1 MKLILT
7 EPDCNWFKV
16 IKGVNETVYVDCSN
30 KPAFKIIELYGKKY
44 IFDIERKRER
54 RRLNFPLIYNI
65 YNIGAVR
72 NSKRKKTIVFVETEK
87 EADKI
92 NKKSKTLVATTVCDL
107 SNRIELSRNVL
118 ELFRDTNII
127 VALSKHNTDENVH
140 VPITS
145 QLCKVA
151 KNIDVYNYATDD
163 VEYFSKEQCRIA
175 KILC

>member
-1 MKLILT
+1 MKIVLT
-7 EPDCNWFKV
+7 EPDYNWFKI
-16 IKGVNETVYVDCSN
+16 IKGINETVYVDASN
-30 KPAFKIIELYGKKY
+30 EPAFKIIEIYGKKY
-44 IFDIERKRER
+44 IFDLERKRER

-65 YNIGAVR
+65 YNVGAVR

-107 SNRIELSRNVL
+107 SNRMQLSDNVL

-127 VALSKHNTDENVH
+127 VALCKHETDENIH

-151 KNIDVYNYATDD
+151 RNIKVFLIN
-163 VEYFSKEQCRIA
+163 
-175 KILC
+175 

>member
-7 EPDCNWFKV
+7 EPDCHWFKV

-72 NSKRKKTIVFVETEK
+72 NSKRKK
-87 EADKI
+87 
-92 NKKSKTLVATTVCDL
+92 
-107 SNRIELSRNVL
+107 
-118 ELFRDTNII
+118 
-127 VALSKHNTDENVH
+127 
-140 VPITS
+140 
-145 QLCKVA
+145 QLCLLRQK
-151 KNIDVYNYATDD
+151 KKQI
-163 VEYFSKEQCRIA
+163 K
-175 KILC
+175 